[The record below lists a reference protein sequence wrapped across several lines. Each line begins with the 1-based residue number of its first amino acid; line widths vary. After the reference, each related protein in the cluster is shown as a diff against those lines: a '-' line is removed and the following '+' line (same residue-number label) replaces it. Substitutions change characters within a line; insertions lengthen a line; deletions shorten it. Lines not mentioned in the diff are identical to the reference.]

1 MQVWNNLST
10 WNSSLL
16 DLRSIEVDLKKEKS
30 LRLKFGEKLEPLRL
44 EF

>member
-16 DLRSIEVDLKKEKS
+16 DLRSIEVNLKKEKS
-30 LRLKFGEKLEPLRL
+30 LRFEFGDKLEPLRL

>member
-30 LRLKFGEKLEPLRL
+30 LRLEFGDELKPLRL